1 MNKYTIDCV
10 DFETELDFWNS
21 YLAIVEP
28 DGSEFFGKNLDAFW
42 DALSAGGPGYP
53 GDESSVIE
61 VVNTE
66 NIRTFRDGNFYR
78 ALIKVAEDLNSESL
92 SSVRLVIK

>member
-10 DFETELDFWNS
+10 DFETELNFWNG

-66 NIRTFRDGNFYR
+66 SIKKFRDGNFYR
-78 ALIKVAEDLNSESL
+78 ALIKVAEDLNSEPF
-92 SSVRLVIK
+92 SSVSLVIR

>member
-10 DFETELDFWNS
+10 DFEIELDFWNG
-21 YLAIVEP
+21 YLAIVVP
-28 DGSEFFGKNLDAFW
+28 DGAEFFGKNLDAFW

-66 NIRTFRDGNFYR
+66 TIRRFRDGNFYR
-78 ALIKVAEDLNSESL
+78 DLIKVAENLNGEWFN
-92 SSVRLVIK
+92 SVKLVIR